1 MKKNNYD
8 DVICIIPAR
17 GGSKGIPKK
26 NIKLLNGEPLI
37 SRPIKHA
44 IKSGVIGTILVSTD
58 DEKIAKVAKKYG
70 AEVPF
75 FRPKKISGSLSTTE
89 ETLKHAIL
97 SYEKIFNKKY
107 EIAVFLTAT
116 DIFRDHRWIKKAV
129 NILKRKPKI
138 ESVFVGYETHK
149 NFWEKNKNKKWT
161 RLRKWMSLYQS
172 RQVRRSIVREDT
184 GLSCASR
191 AYLWRKGKRIGN
203 RVEIIMHKNE
213 FSFVDIHTKND
224 LKLANLIIKNFN
236 L

>member
-1 MKKNNYD
+1 MATHNY
-8 DVICIIPAR
+8 VSFIQIINQH
-17 GGSKGIPKK
+17 GG
-26 NIKLLNGEPLI
+26 
-37 SRPIKHA
+37 
-44 IKSGVIGTILVSTD
+44 
-58 DEKIAKVAKKYG
+58 
-70 AEVPF
+70 
-75 FRPKKISGSLSTTE
+75 
-89 ETLKHAIL
+89 
-97 SYEKIFNKKY
+97 
-107 EIAVFLTAT
+107 
-116 DIFRDHRWIKKAV
+116 KAV
-129 NILKRKPKI
+129 KTNNNHQTGTDRVFEVFDTYLKRKPKI

-224 LKLANLIIKNFN
+224 FKLLSSF
-236 L
+236 